1 MSTAFAERRSQA
13 LRDVVELTKPG
24 ITSLVLCTTTGG
36 MYLAP
41 GHVDRLRALIVVL
54 TTAAVVSA
62 ANALNQYLERDIDG
76 YMERT
81 RNRPLPARRLDARLA
96 LLFGIGLAFIAA
108 PLLTYSGGWLTGG
121 LALLALAAYVFV
133 YTPMKQWSPMALF
146 VGAVPGA
153 IPPLIGWTT
162 ASGRLDAGGLS
173 LFAILFTWQIPHFL
187 AIALYR
193 EPEYARAGFKVFPT
207 VHGTS
212 ATRISMTV
220 WAMALLGATMAP
232 YFLHVAGVAYLAIAA
247 TLGAGFA
254 LATVVWPPR
263 RVFFLS
269 ILHLTLVFVALV
281 ALH

>member
-1 MSTAFAERRSQA
+1 MSTAAVTRPST
-13 LRDVVELTKPG
+13 LRDVFELTKPG

-41 GHVDRLRALIVVL
+41 GHVDRLRALVVIL

-76 YMERT
+76 QMART
-81 RNRPLPARRLDARLA
+81 RNRPLPAHRLDARAA

-108 PLLTYSGGWLTGG
+108 PLLTYAGGWLTGG
-121 LALLALAAYVFV
+121 LALLALFSYVFV
-133 YTPMKQWSPMALF
+133 YTPMKQHSPMALF

-162 ASGRLDAGGLS
+162 ASGRLDAGGLA
-173 LFAILFTWQIPHFL
+173 LFAILFCWQIPHFL

-207 VHGTS
+207 VYGPR
-212 ATRISMTV
+212 ATRLSMIL
-220 WAMALLGATMAP
+220 WAVALLVTSVAP
-232 YFLHVAGVAYLAIAA
+232 YWLGIAGGPYLAIAA
-247 TLGAGFA
+247 ALGAGFL
-254 LATVVWPPR
+254 LATILWPPR

>member
-1 MSTAFAERRSQA
+1 MSTAVATRSST

-41 GHVDRLRALIVVL
+41 GHVDRLRAWIVVL

-81 RNRPLPARRLDARLA
+81 RNRPLPARRLDARAA

-108 PLLTYSGGWLTGG
+108 PLLFYAGGWLTGG
-121 LALLALAAYVFV
+121 LALIALASYVLV

-162 ASGRLDAGGLS
+162 VSGHLDAGGMS
-173 LFAILFTWQIPHFL
+173 LFAILFFWQIPHFL
-187 AIALYR
+187 AIALHR

-207 VHGTS
+207 VHGTRS
-212 ATRISMTV
+212 TRIHMIV
-220 WAMALLGATMAP
+220 WAVALLLSTVAP
-232 YFLHVAGVAYLAIAA
+232 YFLHVAGLAYVIIAA
-247 TLGAGFA
+247 VLGAGFA
-254 LATVVWPPR
+254 VATIVWPPR

-269 ILHLTLVFVALV
+269 IVHLTLVFVALV